1 MEVAHRDR
9 QPDRLDD
16 LARRARAGEPGAIE
30 RLLSECQPDIRAF
43 AARSCRA
50 GEDVE
55 DAVQHAMT
63 VVYRDLGGFRGAAR
77 FTSWLFAVVR
87 NECSRLRRLSER
99 IVLRHEFPS
108 GDDVPL
114 TTDRVELTV
123 ALSAAISSLPEML
136 RTTFIL
142 RDVEGLTTAEAASE
156 LGISES
162 NVKVRLHRARTQL
175 RHSLARS
182 GVVRR

>member
-1 MEVAHRDR
+1 M
-9 QPDRLDD
+9 
-16 LARRARAGEPGAIE
+16 
-30 RLLSECQPDIRAF
+30 
-43 AARSCRA
+43 
-50 GEDVE
+50 
-55 DAVQHAMT
+55 
-63 VVYRDLGGFRGAAR
+63 
-77 FTSWLFAVVR
+77 
-87 NECSRLRRLSER
+87 
-99 IVLRHEFPS
+99 LRHEFPS